1 VATRF
6 TLQDFLSMGSPRPG
20 LVSVVIP
27 SYNYGHFI
35 ADAVEGALA
44 QDYAPVEVIVI
55 DDGSTDGTHDRLAP
69 YASRIRYVYQRN
81 RGLSAAR
88 NTGVRLANGE
98 WIALLDADDVWHR
111 NKLRIQLTT
120 PSSLDG
126 VGLIG
131 SPSVRSELSVEPLP
145 SNPAVRDLSVRDFL
159 LASPTGPSGTLV
171 RRECFDAVGLFDE
184 TLTSIE
190 DRDMWLRVAARYRTI
205 QVGSPCWWYR
215 PHQGQMS
222 RKAGRMLDNYAR
234 VLTKFFR
241 EHPHYRSLETLARS
255 YMYFDGSW
263 CFMQEG
269 DNSTARALMLKSVF
283 LRPHSLGDPGLRPFI
298 RARIAA
304 RLFLGERSFKW
315 LSAAKGRA

>member
-1 VATRF
+1 
-6 TLQDFLSMGSPRPG
+6 MGSPRPG

-55 DDGSTDGTHDRLAP
+55 DDGSTDGTHERLAP
-69 YASRIRYVYQRN
+69 FAGRIRYVYQRN

-111 NKLRIQLTT
+111 DKLRIQLTA
-120 PSSLDG
+120 PPSLDG

-131 SPSVRSELSVEPLP
+131 SPSVKTALASEPLP
-145 SNPAVRDLSVRDFL
+145 TRPGVRDLSVRDFL

-171 RRECFDAVGLFDE
+171 RRECFDVVGLFDE

-190 DRDMWLRVAARYRTI
+190 DRDMWLRVAARYKAI
-205 QVGSPCWWYR
+205 QVASPCWYYR

-222 RKAGRMLDNYAR
+222 RKAGRMLENYKR
-234 VLTKFFR
+234 VLEKFFR
-241 EHPHYRSLETLARS
+241 EHPQYDRLESLAWA
-255 YMYFDGSW
+255 YMYCDGAW
-263 CFMQEG
+263 CFLDEG
-269 DNSTARALMLKSVF
+269 NPGAARALMVKSL
-283 LRPHSLGDPGLRPFI
+283 LRRPFSLGDATLQPFI
-298 RARIAA
+298 RARIIT
-304 RLFLGERSFKW
+304 RLLLGDGVFNWFRRRT
-315 LSAAKGRA
+315 A